1 MASQPASMLHPT
13 QAGEPCAHQHETRH
27 GLATRSQA
35 AASGA
40 QRIQVASAWS
50 GQHPRRRGRNLGG
63 LLEEV

>member
-1 MASQPASMLHPT
+1 MASQPASVLHPT

-35 AASGA
+35 AANGS
-40 QRIQVASAWS
+40 QRIQVASAWC
-50 GQHPRRRGRNLGG
+50 GQHPWKRGRDRGG